1 MKENFLQ
8 ILFATVTGA
17 IVAYLNVLLVPF
29 LVLIIVMII
38 DYITGMAQAYV
49 SHTLNSRIGVVGI
62 IKKIS
67 YITAVAVGIVA
78 DYLISSALTQVGIDI
93 KINYCIGM
101 IVTIWFIINEL
112 ISVLENLAEIGIPL
126 PNFLVSIVKRLK
138 VVVENKTDE
147 DKKKDDE

>member
-8 ILFATVTGA
+8 ILFATVAGA
-17 IVAYLNVLLVPF
+17 IVAYLNVLLVP
-29 LVLIIVMII
+29 LVVLVIVMLI
-38 DYITGMAQAYV
+38 DYGTGMAQAYV
-49 SHTLNSRIGVVGI
+49 SHSLNSRIGVVGI
-62 IKKIS
+62 IKKIG
-67 YITAVAVGIVA
+67 YIVAVTVGIVA

-101 IVTIWFIINEL
+101 IVTIWLIINEL

>member
-38 DYITGMAQAYV
+38 DYVTGMAQAYV

-126 PNFLVSIVKRLK
+126 PNFLVAIVKRLK